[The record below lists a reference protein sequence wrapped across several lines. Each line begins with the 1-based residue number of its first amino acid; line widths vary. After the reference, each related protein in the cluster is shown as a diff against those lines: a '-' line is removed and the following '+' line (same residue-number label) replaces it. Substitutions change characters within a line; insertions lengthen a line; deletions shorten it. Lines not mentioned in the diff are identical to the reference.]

1 MHVSFTDMVMR
12 EMCFYGEGG
21 GGCFGGRTVAV
32 DADDVVEEPELG
44 QAVLPARRAGTRP
57 PTRLD
62 EQSWDAYVYR
72 TSGFNTFYG
81 AWGFDGKPAR
91 HDEFFK
97 ADVKKNKAI
106 PCADEREKPRS
117 RAGDVAWLRH
127 SRPPRA
133 APQSTSTRG
142 ARRRVGVRRCGTSS
156 ISPHSKAIIGIASA
170 AT

>member
-1 MHVSFTDMVMR
+1 M
-12 EMCFYGEGG
+12 
-21 GGCFGGRTVAV
+21 AV